1 MSGLEVVG
9 VVLGSIPLLISALE
23 HYSDGLTA
31 LGNMKQYEH
40 AFKDLLA
47 QFIGAASLYHDT
59 CESILISDL
68 TVERVNK
75 LLKTR
80 DGSLWR
86 QRDVENLL
94 RRKLGTNFET
104 YVSISNILG
113 EKIQKFGKRLKLE
126 DDFRPRWVGI
136 DGSIDYKVQR
146 KLLKSGFARITG
158 GIKIPSLQRDVES
171 IVRDL
176 YFLEKFQTKALLI
189 EPQRIEKRHQSV
201 TNSWGKLS
209 ERAKWLFESL
219 NSQFYQCRCH
229 CVHQADLE
237 LKIPTKPTEEFE
249 WNKER
254 MVFEFSISGATPVC
268 SSMPWSWRGVEIE
281 AEESDLQPFVGTIS
295 GPAWPSHAS
304 MSFIPPFPQVP
315 AYPGVAPTAANRYPQ
330 LQSRVDD
337 LCQALSL
344 IQLSKPKSYLGFL
357 ESQKWKHHIFCSD
370 TIRSSSHTAV
380 DSLKDLLY
388 SIRTGPAWRSGV
400 FTPRERA
407 LVALNMAYAV
417 LQFHSTAWL
426 QEDWSIKDVFVRQEN
441 SRASQITTIYL
452 SRKFDRLRSAPAR
465 RNMPWIRNEIIYSL
479 GLALLEIIYCQ
490 PISSMVQQTN
500 YGAGPGLIDPSTEF
514 VVAGELAR
522 DLSLERRGMVSA
534 SFAAVTR
541 ICLWC
546 DFQDPTNDLS
556 DPKFRQR
563 FYAMVIEPLA
573 EEYMRAS

>member
-1 MSGLEVVG
+1 
-9 VVLGSIPLLISALE
+9 
-23 HYSDGLTA
+23 
-31 LGNMKQYEH
+31 MKQYEH

-47 QFIGAASLYHDT
+47 QFIGAASLYYDT

-86 QRDVENLL
+86 ERDVEDLI
-94 RRKLGTNFET
+94 RTKLGANFQT
-104 YVSISNILG
+104 YVAISTGLEG
-113 EKIQKFGKRLKLE
+113 KIQRLGKRLKLE
-126 DDFRPRWVGI
+126 DDFRPRWVGLDGRI
-136 DGSIDYKVQR
+136 DSKIQR

-201 TNSWGKLS
+201 TKSWGKLS

-237 LKIPTKPTEEFE
+237 LKAPTKPIEEFE
-249 WNKER
+249 WNKEP
-254 MVFEFSISGATPVC
+254 MVFEFSISSATPFC
-268 SSMPWSWRGVEIE
+268 SSIPWGWRGIEIE
-281 AEESDLQPFVGTIS
+281 AEESDLQPVVRTVM
-295 GPAWPSHAS
+295 GPTYPVNQAAPGGPSWPGGIPFNRSFPLAPAS
-304 MSFIPPFPQVP
+304 SAVVPIATPPQFH
-315 AYPGVAPTAANRYPQ
+315 N
-330 LQSRVDD
+330 RVDD
-337 LCQALSL
+337 LCRALSL
-344 IQLSKPKSYLGFL
+344 IRISKPKSYLGFL
-357 ESQKWKHHIFCSD
+357 ESQNWKHHVYCSN
-370 TIRSSSHTAV
+370 TTKSSTHTDV
-380 DSLKDLLY
+380 HSLDNLLY
-388 SIRTGPAWRSGV
+388 SIRVGNAWRSGV

-417 LQFHSTAWL
+417 LQFHCTAWL
-426 QEDWSIKDVFVRQEN
+426 QEDWGIKDVFVRQEN
-441 SRASQITTIYL
+441 PRAPQITTIYL
-452 SRKFDRLRSAPAR
+452 SRKFDRLKTIPVR
-465 RNMPWIRNEIIYSL
+465 RNMPWIRNDIIYSL

-490 PISSMVQQTN
+490 PISAMIQQVN
-500 YGAGPGLIDPSTEF
+500 YGAGPGLIDPATEF
-514 VVAGELAR
+514 RVAGELAK
-522 DLSLERRGMVSA
+522 DLSLDRRGMVSA

-546 DFQDPTNDLS
+546 DFQDPTNDLG
-556 DPKFRQR
+556 DPKFRQK

>member
-23 HYSDGLTA
+23 HYSNGLTA

-80 DGSLWR
+80 DGALWR
-86 QRDVENLL
+86 QRDVEDLL
-94 RRKLGTNFET
+94 RRKLGTNFQT

-113 EKIQKFGKRLKLE
+113 DKIQKLGKRLKLE

-136 DGSIDYKVQR
+136 DGSIDFKVQR

-237 LKIPTKPTEEFE
+237 LKVPMKPTEEFE

-254 MVFEFSISGATPVC
+254 LVFEFSISGATPVC

-281 AEESDLQPFVGTIS
+281 AEESDLQPFVGVIQAPS
-295 GPAWPSHAS
+295 WSSHAG
-304 MSFIPPFPQVP
+304 MSFIPSFPPVP
-315 AYPGVAPTAANRYPQ
+315 TYSAATPIATTPQ
-330 LQSRVDD
+330 FQTRVDD
-337 LCQALSL
+337 LCKALSL
-344 IQLSKPKSYLGFL
+344 IQLSKPNSYLGFL

-370 TIRSSSHTAV
+370 TTKPTSHT
-380 DSLKDLLY
+380 DGYSLEDLLY
-388 SIRTGPAWRSGV
+388 SIRIGTAWRSGV

-426 QEDWSIKDVFVRQEN
+426 QEDWGIKDVFVRQEN
-441 SRASQITTIYL
+441 SRAAQISTIYL
-452 SRKFDRLRSAPAR
+452 SRKFDRLKSAPAR

-490 PISSMVQQTN
+490 PISAMVQQTN
-500 YGAGPGLIDPSTEF
+500 YGSSPGQIDPSTEF
-514 VVAGELAR
+514 VVAGDLAR

-556 DPKFRQR
+556 DPGFRQR
-563 FYAMVIEPLA
+563 FYAMVVEPLA